1 MICWWFAIK
10 WLLLNVSLM
19 KTIMIKIAFYTWFVY
34 LNKPYFCYFVFYF
47 IMIFQWK
54 MTILYH
60 SISVEPQTFGIIY
73 SLMLPLFK
81 IRSIHN
87 KQSKIVRYIALD
99 VIVIMNPSMILNHLR
114 GFKFSTFWQ
123 IFSSFVAL
131 HEI

>member
-1 MICWWFAIK
+1 MCNTLVEYINNFKHIYI
-10 WLLLNVSLM
+10 LSNMPFIHDLYSL
-19 KTIMIKIAFYTWFVY
+19 IPHFYH
-34 LNKPYFCYFVFYF
+34 FVFYF

-54 MTILYH
+54 ITILYH

-99 VIVIMNPSMILNHLR
+99 VIVIMNPSMILNHLW